1 MADMD
6 STGPGRGHDLTR
18 ALLVC
23 GPAGAALFVAVFLV
37 DGATRPGYDPTY
49 HPVSALSLGDRGWVQ
64 IANFVVSGLLLT
76 AFAAGLR
83 RVVRAGRASV
93 WGPLLLGGFGIAL
106 ALSGVFVMDPTR
118 GYPPGIPVDATGAS
132 WQYAVHDGAGIVVFL
147 SLPVACFVVARRF
160 AARPRPGWVLYCVA
174 TGLAGL
180 ALFVWF
186 GVAWE
191 ADHPRTGLI
200 QRVMI
205 IVDLTWVAALGL
217 WLLFARSPARLAA
230 RVN

>member
-6 STGPGRGHDLTR
+6 STSPGSGHELTR
-18 ALLVC
+18 ALLAC
-23 GPAGAALFVAVFLV
+23 GPAGAALFVAVFLI
-37 DGATRPGYDPTY
+37 DGATRAAYDPTY

-64 IANFVVSGLLLT
+64 IANFVASGLLLT
-76 AFAAGLR
+76 AFAVGLR

-93 WGPLLLGGFGIAL
+93 WGPLLLGVFGL
-106 ALSGVFVMDPTR
+106 SLVLSGVFVMDPIR
-118 GYPPGIPVDATGAS
+118 GYPPGTAPDATGGS
-132 WQYAVHDGAGIVVFL
+132 WQHAVHDGAGIVVFL

-160 AARPRPGWVLYCVA
+160 AARPRPGWVRYCLA

-191 ADHPRTGLI
+191 ADHPQAGLI
-200 QRVMI
+200 QRILI

-217 WLLFARSPARLAA
+217 WLMFARSPRRLAA
-230 RVN
+230 GIS